1 MDRTVIAR
9 VAHEIN
15 RAYCASLGDTSQ
27 PAWEDA
33 PEWQKTSALVGVDM
47 HLAKP
52 DATPEQSHESWLAQ
66 KLAEGWKYG
75 PVKDA
80 EKKEHPCCVPY
91 AELPAEQKAKDY
103 LFRSVV
109 HALKVIEPETVL
121 VEAPVPLTP
130 PPVAAAV
137 ASAIPAGHVP
147 VQYVGRRP
155 DWTDH
160 LYGTGLSFV
169 ADQVRP
175 LPGSIANQ
183 FLRHVDLFREAKI
196 EVAPEKVAQIAE
208 VAEVPRDDT
217 AEILEATKQ
226 KQAEELDK
234 ENQLQDLRQSVTFM
248 EKDALKE
255 FVSRNYRQKLDGRLS
270 VEAMRTQ
277 ALQLIDQFGVG

>member
-1 MDRTVIAR
+1 MDRIAIAR

-33 PEWQKTSALVGVDM
+33 PEWQQNSALVGVDM

-52 DATPEQSHESWLAQ
+52 DATPEQSHESWLTQ

-75 PVKDA
+75 PAKDA

-91 AELPAEQKAKDY
+91 ADLPAEQKAKDY
-103 LFRSVV
+103 LFRGAV
-109 HALKVIEPETVL
+109 HALKAIEPAQAV
-121 VEAPVPLTP
+121 VSVAP
-130 PPVAAAV
+130 
-137 ASAIPAGHVP
+137 AIPDGHIA
-147 VQYVGRRP
+147 VQYVGRRQRWA
-155 DWTDH
+155 DSI
-160 LYGTGLSFV
+160 YGTGLSFV
-169 ADQVRP
+169 ADQVRY
-175 LPGSIANQ
+175 LPGPVATQ

-196 EVAPEKVAQIAE
+196 EVAPEKVAQISE
-208 VAEVPRDDT
+208 VVEIPRDDT

-277 ALQLIDQFGVG
+277 TLQLIDQFGAV

>member
-1 MDRTVIAR
+1 MNRIAIAR

-33 PEWQKTSALVGVDM
+33 PEWQQNSALVGVDM

-91 AELPAEQKAKDY
+91 ADLPAEQKAKDY
-103 LFRSVV
+103 LFRGAV
-109 HALKVIEPETVL
+109 HALKAIEPEK
-121 VEAPVPLTP
+121 
-130 PPVAAAV
+130 VAASV
-137 ASAIPAGHVP
+137 APAIPDGHIA
-147 VQYVGRRP
+147 VQYVGRRQQWA
-155 DWTDH
+155 DSI
-160 LYGTGLSFV
+160 YGTGLSFV
-169 ADQVRP
+169 ADQVRY
-175 LPGSIANQ
+175 LPGPVATQ

-208 VAEVPRDDT
+208 VAEIPRDDT
-217 AEILEATKQ
+217 AEILEAAKQ

-277 ALQLIDQFGVG
+277 ALQLIDQFGAV

>member
-1 MDRTVIAR
+1 MDRIAIAR

-66 KLAEGWKYG
+66 KLAEGWKHG

-91 AELPAEQKAKDY
+91 ADLPAEQKAKDY
-103 LFRSVV
+103 LFRGVV
-109 HALKVIEPETVL
+109 HALKVIEPEKVL

-130 PPVAAAV
+130 PPADAV
-137 ASAIPAGHVP
+137 ASVIPNGHVA
-147 VQYVGRRP
+147 VQYVGRRQHWA
-155 DWTDH
+155 DSI
-160 LYGTGLSFV
+160 YGTGLSFV
-169 ADQVRP
+169 ADQVRY
-175 LPGSIANQ
+175 LPGPVATQ
-183 FLRHVDLFREAKI
+183 FLRHVDLFREAKT

-208 VAEVPRDDT
+208 VAEIPRDDT
-217 AEILEATKQ
+217 AEILEAAKQ

-277 ALQLIDQFGVG
+277 ALQLIDQFGAV

>member
-1 MDRTVIAR
+1 MDRIAIAR

-27 PAWEDA
+27 PAWENA

-75 PVKDA
+75 PVKDV
-80 EKKEHPCCVPY
+80 EKKEHPCYVPY
-91 AELPAEQKAKDY
+91 ADLPAEQKAKDY
-103 LFRSVV
+103 LFRGVV
-109 HALKVIEPETVL
+109 HALKVIEPEKVL

-130 PPVAAAV
+130 PPADAV
-137 ASAIPAGHVP
+137 ASVIPNGHVA
-147 VQYVGRRP
+147 VQYVGRRQHWA
-155 DWTDH
+155 DSI
-160 LYGTGLSFV
+160 YGTGLSFV
-169 ADQVRP
+169 ADQVRY
-175 LPGSIANQ
+175 LPGPVATQ
-183 FLRHVDLFREAKI
+183 FLRHVDLFREAKT
-196 EVAPEKVAQIAE
+196 EVAPEKVAQITE
-208 VAEVPRDDT
+208 VAEIPRDDT
-217 AEILEATKQ
+217 AEILEAAKQ

-277 ALQLIDQFGVG
+277 ALQLIDQFGAV

>member
-1 MDRTVIAR
+1 MDRIAIAR

-33 PEWQKTSALVGVDM
+33 PEWQKNSALVGVDM

-91 AELPAEQKAKDY
+91 ADLPAEQKAKDY
-103 LFRSVV
+103 LFRGVV
-109 HALKVIEPETVL
+109 HALKAIEPEK
-121 VEAPVPLTP
+121 
-130 PPVAAAV
+130 VAASV
-137 ASAIPAGHVP
+137 VTAIPDGHIA
-147 VQYVGRRP
+147 VQYVGRRQQWA
-155 DWTDH
+155 DSI
-160 LYGTGLSFV
+160 YGTGLSFV
-169 ADQVRP
+169 ADQVRY
-175 LPGSIANQ
+175 LPGPVATQ
-183 FLRHVDLFREAKI
+183 FLRHVDLFREAKT
-196 EVAPEKVAQIAE
+196 EVAPEKVAQITE
-208 VAEVPRDDT
+208 VAEIPRDDT
-217 AEILEATKQ
+217 AEILEAAKQ
-226 KQAEELDK
+226 RQAEELDK

-277 ALQLIDQFGVG
+277 ALQLIDQFGAV

>member
-1 MDRTVIAR
+1 MDRIAIAR

-33 PEWQKTSALVGVDM
+33 PEWQKNSALVVVDM

-91 AELPAEQKAKDY
+91 ADLPAEQKAKDY
-103 LFRSVV
+103 LFRGVV
-109 HALKVIEPETVL
+109 HALKAIEPAQAV
-121 VEAPVPLTP
+121 VSVAP
-130 PPVAAAV
+130 
-137 ASAIPAGHVP
+137 AIPDGHIA
-147 VQYVGRRP
+147 VQYVGRRQQWA
-155 DWTDH
+155 DSI
-160 LYGTGLSFV
+160 YGTGLSFV
-169 ADQVRP
+169 ADQVRY
-175 LPGSIANQ
+175 LPGPVATQ
-183 FLRHVDLFREAKI
+183 FLRHVDLFREAKT

-208 VAEVPRDDT
+208 VAEAPRDDT
-217 AEILEATKQ
+217 AEILEAAKQ

-277 ALQLIDQFGVG
+277 ALQLIDQFGAV

>member
-1 MDRTVIAR
+1 MDRIAIAR

-33 PEWQKTSALVGVDM
+33 PEWQKNSALVGVDM

-91 AELPAEQKAKDY
+91 ADLPAEQKAKDY
-103 LFRSVV
+103 LFRGVV
-109 HALKVIEPETVL
+109 HALKAIEPSQ
-121 VEAPVPLTP
+121 
-130 PPVAAAV
+130 VAASA
-137 ASAIPAGHVP
+137 APAIPDGHIA
-147 VQYVGRRP
+147 VQYVGRRQQ
-155 DWTDH
+155 WTDSI
-160 LYGTGLSFV
+160 YGTGLSFV
-169 ADQVRP
+169 ADQVRH
-175 LPGSIANQ
+175 LPGSVATQ
-183 FLRHVDLFREAKI
+183 FLRHVDLFREAKT

-208 VAEVPRDDT
+208 VAEIPRDDT
-217 AEILEATKQ
+217 AEILEAAKQ
-226 KQAEELDK
+226 KQAEEIDK
-234 ENQLQDLRQSVTFM
+234 ENQLQDLRQSVTLM

-277 ALQLIDQFGVG
+277 TLQLIDQFGAV

>member
-1 MDRTVIAR
+1 MDRIAIAR

-33 PEWQKTSALVGVDM
+33 AEWQQGSALAGVDM

-91 AELPAEQKAKDY
+91 ADLPAEQKAKDY
-103 LFRSVV
+103 LFRGVV
-109 HALKVIEPETVL
+109 HALKAIEPAQAV
-121 VEAPVPLTP
+121 VSVAP
-130 PPVAAAV
+130 
-137 ASAIPAGHVP
+137 AIPDGHIA
-147 VQYVGRRP
+147 VQYVGRRQQWA
-155 DWTDH
+155 DSI
-160 LYGTGLSFV
+160 YGTGLSFV
-169 ADQVRP
+169 ADQVRY
-175 LPGSIANQ
+175 LPGSVATQ

-196 EVAPEKVAQIAE
+196 EVAPEKAAQIAE
-208 VAEVPRDDT
+208 VVEIPRDDT

-255 FVSRNYRQKLDGRLS
+255 FAQTKYGQPIPKTMS
-270 VEAMRTQ
+270 VENMR
-277 ALQLIDQFGVG
+277 AKVVGFIDQFGLV

>member
-27 PAWEDA
+27 PTWEDA
-33 PEWQKTSALVGVDM
+33 PEWQKSSALAGVDM

-91 AELPAEQKAKDY
+91 ADLPAEQKAKDF
-103 LFRSVV
+103 LFRGVV
-109 HALKVIEPETVL
+109 HALKVIEPEKVL

-130 PPVAAAV
+130 PPAAAV
-137 ASAIPAGHVP
+137 AASTIPAGHVP

-155 DWTDH
+155 DWSDH
-160 LYGTGLSFV
+160 LYGTGLYFV
-169 ADQVRP
+169 ADQVRN
-175 LPGSIANQ
+175 LPEPIARQ
-183 FLRHVDLFREAKI
+183 FLRHADLFLEAKV
-196 EVAPEKVAQIAE
+196 EVEPEEAVQAPA
-208 VAEVPRDDT
+208 RDDT
-217 AEILEATKQ
+217 AQILENAATQ
-226 KQAEELDK
+226 Q
-234 ENQLQDLRQSVTFM
+234 NQQRDERSALQDVHDQVNLM
-248 EKDALKE
+248 DKDALKS
-255 FVSRNYRQKLDGRLS
+255 FAFSNYKQNLDKRAAVNDLRDQ
-270 VEAMRTQ
+270 VH
-277 ALQLIDQFGVG
+277 QLINQFGVAGV

>member
-1 MDRTVIAR
+1 MDRKQIAR

-15 RAYCASLGDTSQ
+15 RAYCASLGDASQ

-33 PEWQKTSALVGVDM
+33 PEWQQGSALANVDM

-103 LFRSVV
+103 LFRGVV
-109 HALKVIEPETVL
+109 HALKSIEPEKVL

-130 PPVAAAV
+130 PPAAAV
-137 ASAIPAGHVP
+137 ASVIPNGHVA

-169 ADQVRP
+169 ADQVRY
-175 LPGSIANQ
+175 LPGSVATQ
-183 FLRHVDLFREAKI
+183 FLRHVDLFREAKT
-196 EVAPEKVAQIAE
+196 EVAPEKVAQISE
-208 VAEVPRDDT
+208 VVEIPRDDT

-255 FVSRNYRQKLDGRLS
+255 FALRNYRQKLDGRLS

-277 ALQLIDQFGVG
+277 TLQLIDQFGAV

>member
-1 MDRTVIAR
+1 MDRIAIAR

-33 PEWQKTSALVGVDM
+33 PEWQKNSALVGVDM

-66 KLAEGWKYG
+66 KLAEGWKHG

-91 AELPAEQKAKDY
+91 ADLPAEQKAKDY
-103 LFRSVV
+103 LFRGVV
-109 HALKVIEPETVL
+109 HALKAIEPAQAV
-121 VEAPVPLTP
+121 VSVAP
-130 PPVAAAV
+130 
-137 ASAIPAGHVP
+137 AIPDGHIA
-147 VQYVGRRP
+147 VQYVGRRQQWA
-155 DWTDH
+155 DSI
-160 LYGTGLSFV
+160 YGTGLSFA
-169 ADQVRP
+169 ADQVRH
-175 LPGSIANQ
+175 LPGHVATQ
-183 FLRHVDLFREAKI
+183 FLRHVDLFREAKT
-196 EVAPEKVAQIAE
+196 EVAPEKAAQIAE
-208 VAEVPRDDT
+208 VAEASRDDT
-217 AEILEATKQ
+217 AEILEAAKQ

-277 ALQLIDQFGVG
+277 TLQLIDQFGAV

>member
-1 MDRTVIAR
+1 MDRIAIAR

-27 PAWEDA
+27 PTWEDA
-33 PEWQKTSALVGVDM
+33 PEWQQNSALVGVDM

-91 AELPAEQKAKDY
+91 ADLPAEQKAKDY
-103 LFRSVV
+103 LFRGVV
-109 HALKVIEPETVL
+109 HALKAIEPEK
-121 VEAPVPLTP
+121 
-130 PPVAAAV
+130 VAASA
-137 ASAIPAGHVP
+137 APAIPDGHIA
-147 VQYVGRRP
+147 VQYVGRRQQ
-155 DWTDH
+155 WTDSI
-160 LYGTGLSFV
+160 YGTGLSFV
-169 ADQVRP
+169 ADQVRR
-175 LPGSIANQ
+175 LPGPVATQ

-196 EVAPEKVAQIAE
+196 EVAPEKVAQITE
-208 VAEVPRDDT
+208 VVEIPRDDT
-217 AEILEATKQ
+217 AEILEAAKQ
-226 KQAEELDK
+226 KQAEEIDK

-277 ALQLIDQFGVG
+277 ALQLIDQFGAV